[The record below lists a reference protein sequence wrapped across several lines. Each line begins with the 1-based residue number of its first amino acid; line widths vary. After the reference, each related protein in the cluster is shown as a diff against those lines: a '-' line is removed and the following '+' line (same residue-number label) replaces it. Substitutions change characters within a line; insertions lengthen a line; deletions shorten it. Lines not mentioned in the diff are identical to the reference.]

1 LRFTRTAFIALIF
14 TWLLFSTCL
23 SFAELVENIDDL
35 VLLDDVVQCK
45 NCHKEHGS
53 QWPKSAHSGSVSDFK
68 TLKAFRSYIEF
79 TQESPRYSEPGA
91 ELRDNCFIC
100 HAPRA
105 KNASDRLLEDISGLI
120 VTAVDYQGAQKGQ
133 LALKELS
140 KISIDCCVCH
150 MVNGMPEGEVE
161 PNMLY
166 GPGWDEHE
174 LTHLRDHGFTTVGSP
189 YLMSSKMC
197 TRCHDDWLA
206 GVPSIVKKMHKNPQS
221 HYSKAERSGKTCQ
234 SCHMMDGDMIIHNM
248 PIYSGTLN
256 FPVEKTADKIGM
268 LMAFITVLGI
278 FLSVMSKGYLKR
290 KQGKRAMGAKIGESF
305 EIMPAINAE
314 ELYPCEAGTN
324 IDDHNNIDSE
334 SNTTI

>member
-1 LRFTRTAFIALIF
+1 LKFTSTAFIAFSF
-14 TWLLFSTCL
+14 TWLLLSTCP

-53 QWPKSAHSGSVSDFK
+53 QWPKSAHSGSVADFK
-68 TLKAFRSYIEF
+68 TLKAFKRYIEF
-79 TQESPRYSEPGA
+79 TQKSPYDKSGID
-91 ELRDNCFIC
+91 LRDNCFTC

-120 VTAVDYQGAQKGQ
+120 VTAVDYRDSLKGQ
-133 LALKELS
+133 SALKEIS

-150 MVNGMPEGEVE
+150 MVNGVPEGEVE

-174 LTHLRDHGFTTVGSP
+174 LAHLRDHGFATVGSP

-197 TRCHDDWLA
+197 TRCHNDWLA

-256 FPVEKTADKIGM
+256 FPVEKTADKIGI
-268 LMAFITVLGI
+268 LMACMTVLGI
-278 FLSVMSKGYLKR
+278 ILSVTSKAYSKR
-290 KQGKRAMGAKIGESF
+290 KQRKRAMGIKIYESF
-305 EIMPAINAE
+305 FIWVKINIYHIE
-314 ELYPCEAGTN
+314 QCCCDVELIPHLLGCRY
-324 IDDHNNIDSE
+324 
-334 SNTTI
+334 